1 MRLSCHGIALEYDG
15 RPLLHGLDLEVEPGE
30 IVAILGPSGS
40 GKSSLLRIIAGLVI
54 PAAGTVRL
62 GDRDITT
69 TAPHRRGVGMV
80 FQSGQLF
87 PHMSVGDN
95 VAYGLR
101 MKKMSTRDRTKRV
114 SDMLALVHLS
124 GFASRRVDT
133 LSGGEAT
140 RVALARALAPE
151 PLLLLLDEPLT
162 GLDRDL
168 HDDLAVQVRT
178 VLKEAGITSVLV
190 THDHDEARTI
200 ADRIVRLS
208 DLTTPQ

>member
-1 MRLSCHGIALEYDG
+1 MKLACHGISLDYDG
-15 RPLLHGLDLEVEPGE
+15 KPLLRELELEVETGE
-30 IVAILGPSGS
+30 IVAVLGPSGS
-40 GKSSLLRIIAGLVI
+40 GKSSLLRIIAGLVM
-54 PAAGTVRL
+54 PTAGSVRL
-62 GDRDITT
+62 GDHDITT
-69 TAPHRRGVGMV
+69 TPPHRRGVGMV

-101 MKKMSTRDRTKRV
+101 MKKTPARDRTVRV
-114 SDMLALVHLS
+114 TDLLALVHLS
-124 GFASRRVDT
+124 GFEPRRVDT

-151 PLLLLLDEPLT
+151 PSLLLLDEPLT

-168 HDDLAVQVRT
+168 HDDLAVQVRA
-178 VLKEAGITSVLV
+178 VLKESGITSVLV

-208 DLTTPQ
+208 DLMAPK

>member
-1 MRLSCHGIALEYDG
+1 MRLACHGIALDYDG
-15 RPLLHGLDLEVEPGE
+15 RPLLNGLDLEVESGE
-30 IVAILGPSGS
+30 IVAVLGPSGS
-40 GKSSLLRIIAGLVI
+40 GKSSLLRIIAGLVV

-69 TAPHRRGVGMV
+69 TPPHRRGVGMV

-95 VAYGLR
+95 VSYGLR
-101 MKKMSTRDRTKRV
+101 MKKTVKHDRAVRV
-114 SDMLALVHLS
+114 AEMLSLVHLS
-124 GFASRRVDT
+124 GFEMRRVDT

-140 RVALARALAPE
+140 RVALARALAPQ
-151 PLLLLLDEPLT
+151 PSLLLLDEPLT

-168 HDDLAVQVRT
+168 HDDLATQVRT
-178 VLKEAGITSVLV
+178 VLKGAGITSVLV
-190 THDHDEARTI
+190 THDNDEASTV

-208 DLTTPQ
+208 DLMTPR

>member
-1 MRLSCHGIALEYDG
+1 MRLACHGIALDYDG
-15 RPLLHGLDLEVEPGE
+15 RPLLNGLDLEVESGE
-30 IVAILGPSGS
+30 IVAVLGPSGS
-40 GKSSLLRIIAGLVI
+40 GKSSLLRIIAGLVV

-69 TAPHRRGVGMV
+69 TPPHRRGVGMV

-95 VAYGLR
+95 VSYGLR
-101 MKKMSTRDRTKRV
+101 MKKTVKHDRAVRV
-114 SDMLALVHLS
+114 AEMLSLVHLS
-124 GFASRRVDT
+124 GFEMRRVDT

-140 RVALARALAPE
+140 RVALARALAPQ
-151 PLLLLLDEPLT
+151 PSLLLLDEPLT

-168 HDDLAVQVRT
+168 HDDLATQVRT
-178 VLKEAGITSVLV
+178 VLKGAGITSVLV
-190 THDHDEARTI
+190 THDNDEARTV

-208 DLTTPQ
+208 DLMTPR

>member
-1 MRLSCHGIALEYDG
+1 
-15 RPLLHGLDLEVEPGE
+15 
-30 IVAILGPSGS
+30 VAVLGPSGS
-40 GKSSLLRIIAGLVI
+40 GKSSLLRIIAGLVV
-54 PAAGTVRL
+54 PTAGTVRL
-62 GDRDITT
+62 GDHDITT
-69 TAPHRRGVGMV
+69 TPPHRRGVGMV

-101 MKKMSTRDRTKRV
+101 MKKAAARDRTARV
-114 SDMLALVHLS
+114 TEMLALVHLS
-124 GFASRRVDT
+124 GFEPRRVDT

-151 PLLLLLDEPLT
+151 PSLLLLDEPLT

-168 HDDLAVQVRT
+168 HDDLAVQVRA
-178 VLKEAGITSVLV
+178 VLKESGITSVLV
-190 THDHDEARTI
+190 THDHEEAHTI

-208 DLTTPQ
+208 DLTTPK

>member
-1 MRLSCHGIALEYDG
+1 
-15 RPLLHGLDLEVEPGE
+15 LLRGLDLEVESGE
-30 IVAILGPSGS
+30 IVAVLGPSGS
-40 GKSSLLRIIAGLVI
+40 GKSSLLRIIAGLVM
-54 PAAGTVRL
+54 PTAGTVRL
-62 GDRDITT
+62 GDHDITT
-69 TAPHRRGVGMV
+69 TPPHRRGVGMV

-101 MKKMSTRDRTKRV
+101 MKKAAARDRTARV
-114 SDMLALVHLS
+114 TEMLALVHLS
-124 GFASRRVDT
+124 GFEPRRVDT

-151 PLLLLLDEPLT
+151 PSLLLLDEPLT

-168 HDDLAVQVRT
+168 HDDLAVQVRA
-178 VLKEAGITSVLV
+178 VLKESGITSVLV
-190 THDHDEARTI
+190 THDHEEAHTI

-208 DLTTPQ
+208 DLTTPK

>member
-1 MRLSCHGIALEYDG
+1 MKLSCHGIALDYDG
-15 RPLLHGLDLEVEPGE
+15 RPLLRGLDLEVETGE
-30 IVAILGPSGS
+30 IVAVLGPSGS
-40 GKSSLLRIIAGLVI
+40 GKSSLLRIIAGLVV
-54 PAAGTVRL
+54 PTAGTVRL

-69 TAPHRRGVGMV
+69 TPPHRRGVGMV

-101 MKKMSTRDRTKRV
+101 MRRIATARRATRVTEL
-114 SDMLALVHLS
+114 LALVHLS
-124 GFASRRVDT
+124 GFASRRIDT

-151 PLLLLLDEPLT
+151 PSLLLLDEPLT

-168 HDDLAVQVRT
+168 HDDLAVQVRA

-208 DLTTPQ
+208 DLTTPK

>member
-1 MRLSCHGIALEYDG
+1 
-15 RPLLHGLDLEVEPGE
+15 
-30 IVAILGPSGS
+30 
-40 GKSSLLRIIAGLVI
+40 
-54 PAAGTVRL
+54 
-62 GDRDITT
+62 
-69 TAPHRRGVGMV
+69 
-80 FQSGQLF
+80 
-87 PHMSVGDN
+87 
-95 VAYGLR
+95 
-101 MKKMSTRDRTKRV
+101 
-114 SDMLALVHLS
+114 MLALVHLS

>member
-1 MRLSCHGIALEYDG
+1 MKLSCHGIAVDYDG
-15 RPLLHGLDLEVEPGE
+15 RPLLHGLNLEVESGE
-30 IVAILGPSGS
+30 IVAVLGPSGS
-40 GKSSLLRIIAGLVI
+40 GKSSLLRIIAGLVM
-54 PAAGTVRL
+54 PSSGTVRL
-62 GDRDITT
+62 GDREITKT
-69 TAPHRRGVGMV
+69 PPHRRGVGMV
-80 FQSGQLF
+80 FQSGRLF

-95 VAYGLR
+95 VGYGLR
-101 MKKMSTRDRTKRV
+101 MKKVAAAERTARV
-114 SDMLALVHLS
+114 DEMLAIVHLS

-151 PLLLLLDEPLT
+151 PSLLLLDEPLT

-168 HDDLAVQVRT
+168 HDDLAGQVRT

-208 DLTTPQ
+208 DLMAPQ

>member
-1 MRLSCHGIALEYDG
+1 MKLSCHGIGLDYDG
-15 RPLLHGLDLEVEPGE
+15 RPLLRGLDLEVESGE
-30 IVAILGPSGS
+30 IVAVLGPSGS
-40 GKSSLLRIIAGLVI
+40 GKSSLLRIIAGLVM
-54 PAAGTVRL
+54 PATGTVRL
-62 GDRDITT
+62 GDHDITT
-69 TAPHRRGVGMV
+69 TPPHRRGVGMV

-101 MKKMSTRDRTKRV
+101 MKKAAARDRTARV
-114 SDMLALVHLS
+114 TEMLALVHLS
-124 GFASRRVDT
+124 GFEPRRVDT

-151 PLLLLLDEPLT
+151 PSLLLLDEPLT

-168 HDDLAVQVRT
+168 HDDLAVQVRA
-178 VLKEAGITSVLV
+178 VLKESGITSVLV
-190 THDHDEARTI
+190 THDHEEAHTI

-208 DLTTPQ
+208 DLTTPK